1 VNSGAAHRS
10 DRQDTTDVRHLG
22 RPVGQVQAGRRN
34 LVRQA
39 IHLLVHHPE
48 IADKVTL
55 NPALATLER
64 PGVSLLIEL
73 VEELGRRPCANTG
86 ALLERWRER
95 PDLKH
100 LRTLSLQECLVDS
113 AGAAK
118 DLAGALRHLGEE
130 AVQLRTDFLLRKVGL
145 TEAEKAELQ
154 GLLARRTPVEPGTS
168 TRT

>member
-1 VNSGAAHRS
+1 MNSGAAHRS
-10 DRQDTTDVRHLG
+10 DREDTADVRHG
-22 RPVGQVQAGRRN
+22 SAPARAQAGRRN

-48 IADKVTL
+48 IADNGML

-64 PGVSLLIEL
+64 PGVPLLIEL
-73 VEELGRRPCANTG
+73 VEELSRRPCANTG
-86 ALLERWRER
+86 VLLERWRER

-113 AGAAK
+113 AGAARE
-118 DLAGALRHLGEE
+118 LTGALRHLGEE
-130 AVQLRTDFLLRKVGL
+130 AVQLRTDFLLKKVGL
-145 TEAEKAELQ
+145 TETEKAELQ
-154 GLLARRTPVEPGTS
+154 GLLARRAPVERDTT